1 MQSPFVSVT
10 DRVQVYVDLFGFSE
24 GWVKTIQKTISAMY
38 RCRTGDACETYNAW
52 GVGGV
57 GLCFTTDKEHAK
69 KVQQK
74 ACQLLNL
81 AMKTYRKF

>member
-1 MQSPFVSVT
+1 
-10 DRVQVYVDLFGFSE
+10 
-24 GWVKTIQKTISAMY
+24 MY